1 MRADLVLR
9 DSARFIDTAT
19 YNDPKQVPE
28 GISQVFVD
36 GRTVWADGASTGVLP
51 GNVLREPLSRS

>member
-1 MRADLVLR
+1 VLL
-9 DSARFIDTAT
+9 DPARFIDTAT

-28 GISQVFVD
+28 GISKVFVG

-51 GNVLREPLSRS
+51 GNVLREPLPGR